1 MIKSYSS
8 SLRARTFLEKVLDEF
23 DASDPEEALH
33 LLRRMK
39 QLLARYHEER
49 TKLRRLGLSD
59 IDEVFDAMLAMKRRA
74 ERLQERVDAY
84 RAAQEKLRAIQDALD
99 VDASPE
105 QTVRTIE
112 DISDQ
117 LESLYEEREVLS
129 RAGVSDATEAVR
141 LIETMREQLGE
152 VYEQVDG
159 EAPDAAPGAAD
170 SEPSDSDP
178 DTVTDMVERIEEQL
192 GVAAVPH
199 STSENGTG
207 PSALPTLVRTLERQM
222 LAAQAGEADLPA
234 EEGTP
239 LVPRSLRRSLD
250 ERPVD
255 ELREL
260 DVGVVALGD
269 DDRIRLFTKHTPL
282 LPGLDEGVRGDS
294 FFECVPGARN
304 PLLRAPLRRG
314 REAGRLDARF
324 VYTFPRPG
332 EHPPLPLLLQ
342 YARSPGAHHTWL
354 LYDGVGQ

>member
-129 RAGVSDATEAVR
+129 QAGVSDATEAVR

-152 VYEQVDG
+152 VYDQVDG
-159 EAPDAAPGAAD
+159 EAPDAAPGSAD
-170 SEPSDSDP
+170 SGPSDSDP

-207 PSALPTLVRTLERQM
+207 PSSLPTLVRTLERQM
-222 LAAQAGEADLPA
+222 LAAQDGEMDQVSFLEQLAAAQVSILVDQEFADTEHP
-234 EEGTP
+234 
-239 LVPRSLRRSLD
+239 
-250 ERPVD
+250 
-255 ELREL
+255 
-260 DVGVVALGD
+260 
-269 DDRIRLFTKHTPL
+269 
-282 LPGLDEGVRGDS
+282 EGVRPLVLEGPEGESLLAVFTAPSRGYPMTEQNPDFAFAVEVS
-294 FFECVPGARN
+294 FPWAVHATWSGMGVVVNPG
-304 PLLRAPLRRG
+304 
-314 REAGRLDARF
+314 
-324 VYTFPRPG
+324 
-332 EHPPLPLLLQ
+332 
-342 YARSPGAHHTWL
+342 W
-354 LYDGVGQ
+354 GVGLTLPPASVEHMKGNATPAS